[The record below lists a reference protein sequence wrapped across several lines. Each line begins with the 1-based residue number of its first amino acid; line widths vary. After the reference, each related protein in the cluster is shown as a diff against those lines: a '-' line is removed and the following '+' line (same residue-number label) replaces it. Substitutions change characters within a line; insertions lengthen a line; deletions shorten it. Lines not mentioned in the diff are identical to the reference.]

1 MRVLFWLLTFMI
13 LTACGSDSRQAS
25 GEPADSWDNILNQS
39 RGTTVYWMMW
49 QGDPMINRYVQDYV
63 VPEVKKRFDIN
74 LKPIPGQGNEIVKIL
89 MAEKEAG
96 VTQSA
101 VDLCWINGET
111 FFQLRQI
118 AGLYGPF
125 TDRLPGIQHVDLE
138 NPFIGTDF
146 QQKTEGYE
154 CPWGNVQL
162 AVIYDSLRTP
172 VPPRDLAALELW
184 MTEHPGKFTI
194 PYDFTGMTLLKS
206 WMIALGG
213 SSEVLDGPF
222 REDLY
227 LKLSG
232 ELWSYINRNKN
243 MFWQNGSTFP
253 ESLASMHRM
262 FANGELDFTFSNNH
276 QEVDNKIKQGV
287 FPVSARAYVYDAGT
301 IRNSHYLG
309 IPANSANKAGAMVVA
324 DFLISPEAQL
334 KKQDPGVWGDGTV
347 LAVDRLPVEWR
358 ELFTQARTFTYA
370 PDPDAL
376 MKRALKEPA
385 PEYMLRLYRDFRT
398 HIIEK

>member
-1 MRVLFWLLTFMI
+1 MAVIML
-13 LTACGSDSRQAS
+13 AS
-25 GEPADSWDNILNQS
+25 CTSEHRPASEPAGSWENILKQS

-49 QGDPMINRYVQDYV
+49 QGDPMINRYVQEYV

-74 LKPIPGQGNEIVKIL
+74 LKPAPGQGNEVVKVL
-89 MAEKEAG
+89 MAEQEAG
-96 VTQSA
+96 VNHSA

-125 TDRLPGIQHVDLE
+125 TDKLPGIQYVDLE

-146 QQKTEGYE
+146 QQKTDGYE

-172 VPPRDLAALELW
+172 APPRDLVALEQWLR
-184 MTEHPGKFTI
+184 EHPGKFTI

-206 WMIALGG
+206 WMIAFGG
-213 SSEVLDGPF
+213 SSEILDGPF

-227 LKLSG
+227 MKLSG
-232 ELWSYINRNKN
+232 ELWGYINRNKSF
-243 MFWQNGSTFP
+243 FWQKGTTFP
-253 ESLASMHRM
+253 ENLAAMHRM

-276 QEVDNKIKQGV
+276 NEVDNKIGQGV
-287 FPVSARAYVYDAGT
+287 FPGSARSYVFDSGT

-309 IPANSANKAGAMVVA
+309 IPAKSANKAGAMVVA

-347 LAVDRLPVEWR
+347 LSVSRLPAGLR
-358 ELFTQARTFTYA
+358 EQFTQARRGSHA
-370 PDPDAL
+370 PDPDSL

-385 PEYMLRLYRDFRT
+385 PEYMIRLYRDFRT
-398 HIIEK
+398 FIIEK

>member
-1 MRVLFWLLTFMI
+1 
-13 LTACGSDSRQAS
+13 
-25 GEPADSWDNILNQS
+25 
-39 RGTTVYWMMW
+39 
-49 QGDPMINRYVQDYV
+49 
-63 VPEVKKRFDIN
+63 
-74 LKPIPGQGNEIVKIL
+74 
-89 MAEKEAG
+89 
-96 VTQSA
+96 
-101 VDLCWINGET
+101 
-111 FFQLRQI
+111 
-118 AGLYGPF
+118 
-125 TDRLPGIQHVDLE
+125 
-138 NPFIGTDF
+138 
-146 QQKTEGYE
+146 
-154 CPWGNVQL
+154 
-162 AVIYDSLRTP
+162 
-172 VPPRDLAALELW
+172 

-213 SSEVLDGPF
+213 SSDVLDGPF

-358 ELFTQARTFTYA
+358 ELFTQARTFTHA